1 LRQAIAH
8 AKLCT
13 LACQI
18 FPVAFKLG
26 KLWQWLSRCIAKSN
40 RSIASRS
47 APVMQDEVVHIKV
60 QPLTSEAFRPY
71 GHMLENKQPLFPEVE
86 QGEGRVAIELLQF
99 KRPVNPRRISMMAT
113 HFSYNQT
120 FIPVR
125 GTMALIVAPAPRNRS
140 DGHERYEI
148 DYDRLAAFF
157 VEPGQAAFIE
167 KGVWHYAVALGQE
180 CEFINVTRKNPGEG
194 TSRLD
199 DEMRMDKIPSMRPY
213 VEVLDFRQRDR
224 RVIELEV

>member
-1 LRQAIAH
+1 
-8 AKLCT
+8 
-13 LACQI
+13 
-18 FPVAFKLG
+18 
-26 KLWQWLSRCIAKSN
+26 
-40 RSIASRS
+40 
-47 APVMQDEVVHIKV
+47 MEDEVVRIKV
-60 QPLTSEAFRPY
+60 QPLTAEAFQPY

-86 QGEGRVAIELLQF
+86 PGEGRVAVELLKF

-125 GTMALIVAPAPRNRS
+125 GTMALVVAPAPRNRG
-140 DGHERYEI
+140 DGHEKYEI
-148 DYDRLAAFF
+148 DYHHLAAFF

-167 KGVWHYAVALGQE
+167 KGVWHYAVALGHE
-180 CEFINVTRKNPGEG
+180 CEFINITRKNPGEG

-199 DEMRMDKIPSMRPY
+199 EEMRMDKIPSMRPY

-224 RVIELEV
+224 RVIELDV